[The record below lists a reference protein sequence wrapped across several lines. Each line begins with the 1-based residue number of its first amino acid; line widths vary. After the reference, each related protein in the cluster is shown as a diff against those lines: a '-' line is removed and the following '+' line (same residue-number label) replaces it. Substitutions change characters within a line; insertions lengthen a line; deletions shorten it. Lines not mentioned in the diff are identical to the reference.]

1 MKFKLKYSG
10 NINRSL
16 VNKEITFI
24 EYILMKTIRRF
35 VLLYKTFIVYSY
47 VNKRELQ
54 CVKHTIIRV
63 FSDPYL
69 PDLYFYFEWL
79 VRPLESCH

>member
-47 VNKRELQ
+47 VKERELQ
-54 CVKHTIIRV
+54 CLKYTNIRV

-69 PDLYFYFEWL
+69 ADLYFYFEWL

>member
-10 NINRSL
+10 HINRSL
-16 VNKEITFI
+16 VNKKITVM

-79 VRPLESCH
+79 VRPLE